1 MLAEEI
7 RVADLEGEFAVRGA
21 IESLVDTTVTIEGL
35 VLGVAANVEIFDE
48 EGNPLLFSDLLI
60 AQQVRVSGDI
70 DDGELTTTKIRVR
83 IRDEALVRISFEG
96 VIVEVAD
103 DLNSFMV
110 ELEAVG
116 NVLVHLTGETET
128 TGDWSSVPRCGWLE
142 RWSLICWSAPAR
154 CLSNVCCRLL
164 PGASRSTPANPI
176 RQS

>member
-96 VIVEVAD
+96 I
-103 DLNSFMV
+103 
-110 ELEAVG
+110 
-116 NVLVHLTGETET
+116 
-128 TGDWSSVPRCGWLE
+128 PKR
-142 RWSLICWSAPAR
+142 
-154 CLSNVCCRLL
+154 
-164 PGASRSTPANPI
+164 
-176 RQS
+176 